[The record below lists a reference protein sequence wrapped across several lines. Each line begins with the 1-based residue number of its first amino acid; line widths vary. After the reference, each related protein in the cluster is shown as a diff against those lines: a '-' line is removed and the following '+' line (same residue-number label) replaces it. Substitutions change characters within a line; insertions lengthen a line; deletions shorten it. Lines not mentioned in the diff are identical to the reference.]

1 VDDLSRLQVFE
12 GASTRTSVFVLRKGA
27 PTRYPVPYT
36 YWQKTSR
43 GQGLDY
49 DSTLEEVSA
58 QTHRL
63 QLQAAPVDKNDPTSA
78 WLTARPRA
86 LTAIQKLL
94 GRSEYQAHAGAY
106 SGGANA
112 VYWLEKITIRPDG
125 PWVVRNLTEGAKRG
139 VDQVTAEIEPDLLYP
154 LLRGRDVRR
163 WQAQPSAYLLMTQ
176 DPQTRRGLDPQIMQ
190 TLYPKTWAYLKRF
203 EAILRER
210 KSRGVSDMVA
220 KGAPFYTMFA
230 VGEYT
235 FAPWKV
241 VWPNM
246 GNRIEASVVSDLDGK
261 PVIPQHIVSLVPLTC
276 DSEAHYVCALV
287 NSAPFQSAAY
297 AYAQA
302 GGKSFGTPHILEN
315 ICLPRFNPEDANHRD
330 LSNLSRRA
338 HAIRA
343 SNDDE
348 EALRAVEA
356 AIDRAAARAW
366 GLTDD
371 ELAELRASLKEL
383 KE

>member
-12 GASTRTSVFVLRKGA
+12 GASTRTSVFVLRKGEA
-27 PTRYPVPYT
+27 TRYPVPYT

-63 QLQAAPVDKNDPTSA
+63 RLQAAPVDKNDPTSA

-241 VWPNM
+241 VWGRM
-246 GNRIEASVVSDLDGK
+246 GNRIEAAVVSNT
-261 PVIPQHIVSLVPLTC
+261 IPQETISFVAC
-276 DSEAHYVCALV
+276 DSEDEAHYIAALV
-287 NSAPFQSAAY
+287 NSAAFQCAAY
-297 AYAQA
+297 SYSQA
-302 GGKSFGTPHILEN
+302 GGKSFGSPHILEN
-315 ICLPRFNPEDANHRD
+315 VCIRKFNPPDENHQK
-330 LSNLSRRA
+330 LSELSRRA
-338 HAIRA
+338 HAICS
-343 SNDDE
+343 SNSTTGKDE
-348 EALRAVEA
+348 LGAVEA
-356 AIDRAAARAW
+356 DIDRAAARAW

-371 ELAELRASLKEL
+371 ELTALRASLKEL

>member
-1 VDDLSRLQVFE
+1 MEL
-12 GASTRTSVFVLRKGA
+12 
-27 PTRYPVPYT
+27 
-36 YWQKTSR
+36 
-43 GQGLDY
+43 
-49 DSTLEEVSA
+49 
-58 QTHRL
+58 
-63 QLQAAPVDKNDPTSA
+63 
-78 WLTARPRA
+78 
-86 LTAIQKLL
+86 
-94 GRSEYQAHAGAY
+94 
-106 SGGANA
+106 
-112 VYWLEKITIRPDG
+112 
-125 PWVVRNLTEGAKRG
+125 
-139 VDQVTAEIEPDLLYP
+139 EPDLLHP
-154 LLRGRDVRR
+154 LLRGRDIRR
-163 WQAQPSAYLLMTQ
+163 WQAQPLAYLLMTQ
-176 DPQTRRGLDPQIMQ
+176 DPQTRRGLDPKIMQ
-190 TLYPKTWAYLKRF
+190 TCYPKTWAYLKRF
-203 EAILRER
+203 EKELLQRSGFQRYFTR
-210 KSRGVSDMVA
+210 KQGSQVIET
-220 KGAPFYTMFA
+220 APFYSMFN